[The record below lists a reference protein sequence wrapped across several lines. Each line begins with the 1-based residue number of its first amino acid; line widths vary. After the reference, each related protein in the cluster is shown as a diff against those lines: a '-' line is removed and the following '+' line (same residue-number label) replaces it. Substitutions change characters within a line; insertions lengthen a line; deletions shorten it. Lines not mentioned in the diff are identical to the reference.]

1 MNPVIQVR
9 NLKKH
14 YGKFKAVDGI
24 SLSVEKG
31 EIFGLLGHN
40 GAGKTTAV
48 ECMTG
53 TKQPDGGEVAILS
66 QDPQKE
72 RKRLFQRVGVQF
84 QGTAFQD
91 RLKVRELCRLNQSLY
106 RQADPWQ
113 IVLERFGLAEK
124 QNSFVSSL
132 SGGQRQ
138 MLALALA
145 VMHRPEVLFLDEL
158 TTGLDPKA
166 RRKVWQYLNSLK
178 KQGTTV
184 FLTSHYMEEL
194 EALCDR
200 VAVMRQG
207 RFLTTGKVGQ
217 VITTSGQATLEQAYL
232 HFMEEDI
239 I

>member
-1 MNPVIQVR
+1 
-9 NLKKH
+9 
-14 YGKFKAVDGI
+14 
-24 SLSVEKG
+24 
-31 EIFGLLGHN
+31 
-40 GAGKTTAV
+40 
-48 ECMTG
+48 
-53 TKQPDGGEVAILS
+53 
-66 QDPQKE
+66 
-72 RKRLFQRVGVQF
+72 
-84 QGTAFQD
+84 
-91 RLKVRELCRLNQSLY
+91 
-106 RQADPWQ
+106 
-113 IVLERFGLAEK
+113 
-124 QNSFVSSL
+124 
-132 SGGQRQ
+132 